1 MEFERKRGESIMKR
15 YILFAAILLFCIFMT
30 ACRADKKDKAEENVW
45 QGIAPGLENLSNITE
60 RTEYYDIKIQS
71 ENFSLAGGSRLLGA
85 QFFQGEPVW
94 IRAEGS
100 DICLYRKDGSRELM
114 LSDIPR
120 RYTASGVPSE
130 EFESGQYTQYSYQ
143 WYMDQEGDYYCYGT
157 IDEQNGQY
165 TKVEGSLVKIL
176 STGEILYE
184 TAIGSDIKINDLCQ
198 TEDGRI
204 YLLLNDMTEDKV
216 AGDWLLA
223 EIEPTTGKLVQ
234 ESVKE
239 LPLRDGVYLGKA
251 GSYPA
256 VAGVSQTDGR
266 KISKVDMAEGN
277 LSPIL
282 FFTGTSYGW
291 HNGMELWDIQV
302 SEDGDIEL
310 LWTGTI
316 WAGTSDKEGLWERLK
331 MEKVEKIPIVV
342 RGVFY
347 GDTWFSSKAAQFNMQ
362 NSTYHVVIEDC
373 GNGNDMED
381 FARLTSV
388 QIGTG
393 KGPDIINGILM
404 SDYMEGLLEK
414 GALEELNP
422 YMEASGTKEDY
433 FPLTFATWRQGERIY
448 GVNPSVVVWDVAA
461 AEEVLQG
468 RDTPDIET
476 LADALLAWDGGGV
489 YLRGYD
495 SAGVLKNFL
504 EGTESLWGM
513 LDWENGSCD
522 FDTPLFGKLLE
533 AAGRYGDDGR
543 KNSEFSITQ
552 LRVYWNVL
560 YFDGQAQQEAKGKVT
575 SGMLF
580 DNGCHAV
587 SESGYAL
594 AMNANSSNKEGAWEF
609 IRFLIREESQSTD
622 ADSLSP
628 PVQREAFEKWMQE
641 CVKKGESDKMSYDTS
656 EKKQAEF
663 RKGIEEARPL
673 PIRIVPVLDIILEE
687 AADYFSGYKSA
698 EEISQVINRRVQLF
712 LDERK

>member
-1 MEFERKRGESIMKR
+1 MKR
-15 YILFAAILLFCIFMT
+15 YILFAAILLFCIFLT
-30 ACRADKKDKAEENVW
+30 ACGADKKDKTEENVW
-45 QGIAPGLENLSNITE
+45 QGIAPGLEDLSNITE
-60 RTEYYDIKIQS
+60 RTEYSDITIES
-71 ENFSLAGGSRLLGA
+71 ENFSLEGERGLLGA
-85 QFFQGEPVW
+85 QFYQGEPVW

-100 DICLYRKDGSRELM
+100 DVYLYRKDGSRELL

-120 RYTASGVPSE
+120 QYVYSGVPLE
-130 EFESGQYTQYSYQ
+130 EVESGQYTQYSYQ
-143 WYMDQEGDYYCYGT
+143 WYMDQEGNYYCYGT
-157 IDEQNGQY
+157 ICEKNGQY
-165 TKVEGSLVKIL
+165 DKNEGSLVKIL
-176 STGEILYE
+176 STGEIFYE
-184 TAIGSDIKINDLCQ
+184 TAIGSDIRINDLCQ

-204 YLLLNDMTEDKV
+204 YLLLYDITEDEGG
-216 AGDWLLA
+216 GDWLLA
-223 EIEPTTGKLVQ
+223 EIEPTTGKLVE

-239 LPLRDGVYLGKA
+239 LPFKFGVYLGKA

-266 KISKVDMAEGN
+266 KILKVDMAEGS

-291 HNGMELWDIQV
+291 HNMQLQDMQV
-302 SEDGDIEL
+302 SEDGEIEL
-310 LWTGTI
+310 LWTGTR
-316 WAGTSDKEGLWERLK
+316 DKEGLWERLK
-331 MEKVEKIPIVV
+331 TEKIDKIPIVV
-342 RGVFY
+342 RGAFY
-347 GDTWFSSKAAQFNMQ
+347 GDTWLGSKAAQFNMQ
-362 NSTYHVVIEDC
+362 NSAYHVVVEDC
-373 GNGNDMED
+373 GSGNDMED

-388 QIGTG
+388 QIGVG

-414 GALEELNP
+414 GTLEELNP
-422 YMEASGTKEDY
+422 YMEASGIREEDY
-433 FPLTFATWRQGERIY
+433 FPLTFATWRQRERIY
-448 GVNPSVVVWDVAA
+448 GVNPSMVVWDEAA
-461 AEEVLQG
+461 AEEVLRG
-468 RDTPDIET
+468 RDVPDIET
-476 LADALLAWDGGGV
+476 LADALLAWDGRGV
-489 YLRGYD
+489 YRRGYD
-495 SAGVLKNFL
+495 SADVLKNFL

-543 KNSEFSITQ
+543 KNSESSITE
-552 LRVYWNVL
+552 LRVYRNIV
-560 YFDGQAQQEAKGKVT
+560 YFDGRAQQEAKGKVT
-575 SGMLF
+575 SGVLF
-580 DNGCHAV
+580 DDGCYAV

-609 IRFLIREESQSTD
+609 IRFLISEESQSTD
-622 ADSLSP
+622 TDALSP
-628 PVQREAFEKWMQE
+628 PVQREAFEIWMQE
-641 CVKKGESDKMSYDTS
+641 CVKKGESDKMSYDIS

-698 EEISQVINRRVQLF
+698 EEISGVINRRVQLF